1 MKKIKENYV
10 GKEKQKEAKECNDK
24 KCPTHGKISL
34 RGRVFYGVIVSK
46 DAHRTAVVEWPRI
59 VKIKKYERFEK
70 RRSKVKAHNPSCIN
84 AGLGEMV
91 KIVECRPLSKTK
103 NFVIVERIE
112 K

>member
-1 MKKIKENYV
+1 MKKIKENAV
-10 GKEKQKEAKECNDK
+10 GKERPKEIKECNDK
-24 KCPTHGKISL
+24 KCPTHGNISL
-34 RGRVFYGVIVSK
+34 RGRIFHGVIVSK
-46 DAHRTAVVEWPRI
+46 DAHRTVVVEWPRI
-59 VKIKKYERFEK
+59 VKIRKYERFEK
-70 RRSKVKAHNPSCIN
+70 KRSKVKAHNPSCIN